1 VDAVVADRVARVRAF
16 NRFYT
21 GVIGVLNEGYLRT
34 RWSVTEARVIFELA
48 TRGDT
53 NVLTLRRQLG
63 LDSGYL
69 SRLLARFE
77 TEGIVRRQRSEQDRR
92 RQVVRL
98 TARGRKAFA
107 RLDRRS
113 SNSIHALLCHHPE
126 RAQRRLVSAMDGIR
140 GVLDTEAAP
149 IDVRLRPAVAGEYG
163 WVIERHGGVYQAEYG
178 WDQSFE
184 TLVAG
189 VVANF
194 LRHHDARREAA
205 WIAEAAGEP
214 VGCIFCVAR
223 DRGTAQLRLL
233 LVEPHARGLGVGTTL
248 VNRCVG
254 FAREVGYSRLV
265 LWTND
270 VLADARRIYERAG
283 FHLVNEQPHHSFGTD
298 LVGQN
303 WALDLH
309 AQGPAPTLD
318 PA

>member
-1 VDAVVADRVARVRAF
+1 VSVDAAVADRVARVRAF

-21 GVIGVLNEGYLRT
+21 GVIGVLNDGYLRT
-34 RWSVTEARVIFELA
+34 PWSVTEARVIFELA

-53 NVLTLRRQLG
+53 DALTLRRDLG

-69 SRLLARFE
+69 SRLLARFDA
-77 TEGIVRRQRSEQDRR
+77 EGIVRRQRSEQDRR
-92 RQVVRL
+92 RQLVTL
-98 TARGRKAFA
+98 TAAGQRAFA

-113 SNSIHALLCHHPE
+113 SNSIHALLSRHPE
-126 RAQRRLVSAMDGIR
+126 RAQRRLLSAMGAIR

-149 IDVRLRPAVAGEYG
+149 IDVRLRPALAGEYG
-163 WVIERHGGVYQAEYG
+163 WVVERHGAIYHVEYG

-189 VVANF
+189 VVADF
-194 LRHHDARREAA
+194 LSHHDRRREAA

-223 DRGTAQLRLL
+223 DADTAQLRLL

-248 VNRCVG
+248 VNRCVA
-254 FAREVGYSRLV
+254 FARHAGYSRLV
-265 LWTND
+265 LWTNN
-270 VLADARRIYERAG
+270 VLVDARRIYERAG

-309 AQGPAPTLD
+309 ANGPAPTS
-318 PA
+318 